1 MPMREVL
8 RILWQGCAKCGPG
21 MALIVLIPHIAVLM
35 LATGAACSQ
44 TISCA
49 IAGWW
54 VGRFFGFAKSCA
66 RSPFVLA
73 HNL

>member
-1 MPMREVL
+1 MKTP
-8 RILWQGCAKCGPG
+8 
-21 MALIVLIPHIAVLM
+21 
-35 LATGAACSQ
+35 

-49 IAGWW
+49 IAGGLA
-54 VGRFFGFAKSCA
+54 GRFFGFAKSCA

>member
-1 MPMREVL
+1 
-8 RILWQGCAKCGPG
+8 

-54 VGRFFGFAKSCA
+54 VGRFSGFAKSCA